1 MKNMIF
7 FSVQRSTKSEP
18 LLRIFLHSFKQSFIN
33 NFHRVKTLFTS
44 FFLSILLTLS
54 FTSCSTTKLL
64 KETYS
69 NPEVLPIEEL
79 VPSPVS
85 WTPIQDGF
93 EITGDTVKKQRVSWH
108 CVRIDLDNPK
118 LSIVYAPHED
128 SLGQLFNVKDFARQY
143 HTVVAINAAPFL
155 IETTNYPVGILKDHE
170 KIISAPNQKNCALAF
185 YYDDETVGRKKL
197 RAQILE
203 NQEEAMDSKYM
214 YAFGGFYQTYE
225 NGTFRKFQ
233 HNKRSRVGCGTS
245 SNGRYLYIM
254 VTTPFF
260 HPTDRN
266 GLNYEECSLIFQK
279 LGCDKA
285 MQFDG
290 GHSSALLVYT
300 KDIEKPF
307 NQRKVPTAL
316 GFVAG
321 E

>member
-1 MKNMIF
+1 MIMNKHL
-7 FSVQRSTKSEP
+7 SSSDSKP
-18 LLRIFLHSFKQSFIN
+18 LSLSDLIRQSLLFL
-33 NFHRVKTLFTS
+33 T
-44 FFLSILLTLS
+44 ILLF
-54 FTSCSTTKLL
+54 FTSCSTTRLL

-69 NPEVLPIEEL
+69 TPEVLPIEVL
-79 VPSPVS
+79 APSSVQ
-85 WTPIQDGF
+85 WEHIQDGF
-93 EITGDTVKKQRVSWH
+93 EITGDVVKSQRVSWH

-128 SLGQLFNVKDFARQY
+128 SLGQLFKVKDFARQY
-143 HTVVAINAAPFL
+143 HTVVAINSAPFL
-155 IETTNYPVGILKDHE
+155 IETTNYPVGILKDGDNL
-170 KIISAPNQKNCALAF
+170 ISPPNTKNCALAF
-185 YYDDETVGRKKL
+185 YRDEDNHL
-197 RAQILE
+197 RAEILS
-203 NQEEAMDSKYM
+203 NQEEALDSKYT
-214 YAFGGFYQTYE
+214 YAFGGFYTTYE
-225 NGTFRKFQ
+225 NSEFKKFQ

-279 LGCDKA
+279 LGCEKA

-307 NQRKVPTAL
+307 LQRKVPTAL
-316 GFVAG
+316 GFVVG
-321 E
+321 K

>member
-1 MKNMIF
+1 MIMNKHL
-7 FSVQRSTKSEP
+7 SSSDSNHLSLSDLIRQS
-18 LLRIFLHSFKQSFIN
+18 LLFL
-33 NFHRVKTLFTS
+33 T
-44 FFLSILLTLS
+44 ILLF

-69 NPEVLPIEEL
+69 TPEVLPIEVL
-79 VPSPVS
+79 APSPVY
-85 WTPIQDGF
+85 WEHIQDGF
-93 EITGDTVKKQRVSWH
+93 EITGDVVKSQRVSWH

-118 LSIVYAPHED
+118 LSIVYDPHED
-128 SLGQLFNVKDFARQY
+128 SLGQLFKVKDFARQY
-143 HTVVAINAAPFL
+143 HTVVAINSAPFL
-155 IETTNYPVGILKDHE
+155 IETTNYPVGILKDGDNL
-170 KIISAPNQKNCALAF
+170 ISPPNTKNCALAF
-185 YYDDETVGRKKL
+185 YRDEDNHL
-197 RAQILE
+197 RAEILS
-203 NQEEAMDSKYM
+203 NQEEALDSKYT
-214 YAFGGFYQTYE
+214 YAFGGFYTTYE
-225 NGTFRKFQ
+225 NGEFKKFQ

-245 SNGRYLYIM
+245 GNGRYLYIM

-279 LGCDKA
+279 LGCEKA

-307 NQRKVPTAL
+307 LQRKVPTAL
-316 GFVAG
+316 GFCT